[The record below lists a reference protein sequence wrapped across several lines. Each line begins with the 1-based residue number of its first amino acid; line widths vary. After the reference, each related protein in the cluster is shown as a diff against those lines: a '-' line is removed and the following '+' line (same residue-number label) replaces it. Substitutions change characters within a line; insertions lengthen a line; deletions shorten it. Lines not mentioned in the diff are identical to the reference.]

1 MSANAAAHDQNV
13 IIRHADGTC
22 EPVRPA
28 YYYDLSYT
36 KRLPARVPV

>member
-1 MSANAAAHDQNV
+1 MPAIAAEHDQNV

-28 YYYDLSYT
+28 YYYNVSYT
-36 KRLPARVPV
+36 TRPLARGPV